1 MSKIPSFLKKDGER
15 ILFNQE
21 GELIYYVPES
31 YFTKDIAEI
40 NGEYVTL
47 LGILDYAIFDTNGK
61 TKGLKRF
68 NCPTMFM
75 CKPTSIEKLKNVKL
89 TKYIEAKDYRIL
101 KFKKGDEVISSIH
114 VPEMVS
120 NAETFFRLLLT
131 GDLPTTIPYDKL
143 HEYFPNNVRMNGG
156 DYGLNMQMYGIIVSE
171 MARDPNNVKRP
182 FRYSNMNNMNEYTCI
197 NIRLIPKYITAYTSI
212 TSEVWDEGILNA
224 SMNKNTRYVPLENL
238 LTT

>member
-75 CKPTSIEKLKNVKL
+75 CKPNSIEKLKNVKL

-114 VPEMVS
+114 VPEMAS
-120 NAETFFRLLLT
+120 NAETFFRLLMT

-171 MARDPNNVKRP
+171 LCRDPKDLSRP
-182 FRYSNMNNMNEYTCI
+182 FRVTKSTNMTDYKSMPI
-197 NIRLIPKYITAYTSI
+197 LQIPKYVSPYTSI
-212 TSEVWDEGILNA
+212 TSENADEAIANA
-224 SMNKNTRYVPLENL
+224 IINKSKTDSPLEKVMMN
-238 LTT
+238 